1 MKGIYKRFI
10 DKQKRR
16 AETQFCNEMAS
27 YSEVLKQLTA
37 VGDGKS
43 YRQDEQ
49 PLTTRLKP
57 GEVYAVRCE
66 DRPEYYRTVL
76 LKKVEL
82 TGGIQVMVSN
92 PVYGDTPDG
101 IQEVPQE
108 QVFKQM
114 RELNAGTSM
123 ASLNAFPFNPG
134 EGKF

>member
-16 AETQFCNEMAS
+16 TETQLCNEMAS
-27 YSEVLKQLTA
+27 YAEVLKQLTA

-57 GEVYAVRCE
+57 GEVYAVRCD
-66 DRPEYYRTVL
+66 DRPDYYRTVL

-92 PVYGDTPDG
+92 PVAGETPDG